1 MMKCRKLIALGG
13 LICCSVLQAEASAGV
28 EPAMSGEAR
37 MPAKRSLQVVIRAD
51 GSVVDRLALP
61 NSAKP
66 AVSISASKQTGVP
79 ASPEAWLARMI
90 DPTGNGLAAKNP
102 ELFAEWLDAVTE
114 PRFMTALAS
123 VAMTP
128 GAYSNTLGKA
138 VDPATVRNWAE
149 FADPQIGLR
158 WMAAGLDPRFYQAIF
173 NRMTDS
179 GKLRRW
185 GLYPAAHERAAM
197 VADSAPESADREM
210 PAARAQEWLQMPL
223 REPKA
228 NPWLLN
234 SVNYRY

>member
-1 MMKCRKLIALGG
+1 MMKCRKLVALVG
-13 LICCSVLQAEASAGV
+13 LACYSVLQAEASSGV
-28 EPAMSGEAR
+28 EPST
-37 MPAKRSLQVVIRAD
+37 PAKHSIQVVIRAD

-66 AVSISASKQTGVP
+66 TASKSASKQSGLP
-79 ASPEAWLARMI
+79 ASPEAWLARMM
-90 DPTGNGLAAKNP
+90 DPTRNGLAAKNP

-123 VAMTP
+123 VTMTP
-128 GAYSNTLGKA
+128 GTYSNTFGKVA
-138 VDPATVRNWAE
+138 DPATVRNWAE

-173 NRMTDS
+173 NRMTES

-185 GLYPAAHERAAM
+185 GIYPASHERAAIA
-197 VADSAPESADREM
+197 ADSAHEPANRE
-210 PAARAQEWLQMPL
+210 AAAERSQEWLQLPS